1 MIGTDRKNI
10 KLDELLGFLPTL
22 FRKGDLDTCLRKG
35 NYSAQV
41 LNRAIKKRFA
51 ARITRG
57 VYLNVL
63 KCRFTDQ
70 WPSVEEVACYIK
82 PAAYVSLEW
91 ALHYW
96 DIILQRPAVCT
107 AVVTSAG
114 RLKKVRFLE
123 SYGATKVEYNIE
135 YSVISNIPKH
145 FGIERLSETTARIA
159 TPERALLDWIHLRR
173 PSEYLMNSWLEEM
186 DLESLDPD
194 KLKDFVSHYPSRM
207 KRAINSVLHSLQ
219 V

>member
-1 MIGTDRKNI
+1 MIGTDRRNI

-22 FRKGDLDTCLRKG
+22 FRKGDMDTCLRKG

-41 LNRAIKKRFA
+41 LNRAIKKRFI
-51 ARITRG
+51 ARTTRG

-82 PAAYVSLEW
+82 PVAYVSLEW

-107 AVVTSAG
+107 AVVTRAG
-114 RLKKVRFLE
+114 KLKKVRFME
-123 SYGATKVEYNIE
+123 SYGATKVKYNIE
-135 YSVISNIPKH
+135 YSVISNIPRH
-145 FGIERLSETTARIA
+145 FGIEQMGVTKARIA
-159 TPERALLDWIHLRR
+159 APERALLDWIHLRR
-173 PSEYLMNSWLEEM
+173 PSEYLLNSWLEEM
-186 DLESLDPD
+186 DIEGLDPK
-194 KLKDFVSHYPSRM
+194 KLRGFASHYPSRVS
-207 KRAINSVLHSLQ
+207 RSANSVLQFL
-219 V
+219 